1 MTMRTRDFSRRAFLK
16 GSGALGLVIG
26 VTLSGAGRAL
36 AASAVEP
43 WAPNAFVRV
52 APDNTVTIIIKHHE
66 MGQGVTT
73 GLATLVA
80 DEMDADWARI
90 RTEYAPANNDLYKN
104 LMFGFQATGG
114 SNSIANSFEQMRMA
128 GATAR
133 AMLVAAAAKAWSVPE
148 SSITVSKGTLS
159 SGTRRASF
167 GDMAM
172 AAAALTAPAQVTLK
186 TPDQYAYIGKKLTRL
201 DSPAKSTGTETYTID
216 VKLPGL
222 LTAVTAHPPK
232 FGATVKS
239 VDMSAAL
246 AVKGVVKVVEI
257 PEGVAV
263 VATGMWPAMKAR
275 DALKIIW
282 DESKAETR
290 SSADLAAEYKAL
302 LEKPGAVALSRGDVE
317 SGFGPERTVIEA
329 VYEFP
334 YLAHAAMEPMNCVA
348 WLHEGMLETW
358 SGHQAPIMDQNNAAA
373 AAGLGPDKVVV
384 HTLASGGSF
393 GRRSTFNGDHVTEA
407 VHIAKAM
414 GGDAPVRLQRTREDD
429 MRAGHYRPLYVHGI
443 KAAVDAQGNIT
454 AWSHRIVGQSIF
466 GSFPPFAAS
475 IKNGVD
481 NSSVEGASNMPYAI
495 PNARVD
501 LHSPVVGVPVHVWR
515 SVGNSHTA
523 YAVETMMDELA
534 AAAGK
539 DPVAFRL
546 ALLADKPRHAGV
558 LKLAAEKA
566 GWGNALPQGVA
577 RGVAVH
583 ESFETYVAQVVE
595 LRLDDARGV
604 KVERVVVA
612 VDCGQVVNPD
622 IVRAQMEGGVGFGL
636 SAALYSELTLDKGA
650 VEQGNF
656 ADFEVLRFGG
666 MPRVEVHIMD
676 STEKPSGVG
685 EPAVPPIGPAVAN
698 AVAALT
704 GTRIRTLPMAKTT
717 LA

>member
-1 MTMRTRDFSRRAFLK
+1 
-16 GSGALGLVIG
+16 
-26 VTLSGAGRAL
+26 
-36 AASAVEP
+36 
-43 WAPNAFVRV
+43 
-52 APDNTVTIIIKHHE
+52 
-66 MGQGVTT
+66 
-73 GLATLVA
+73 
-80 DEMDADWARI
+80 
-90 RTEYAPANNDLYKN
+90 
-104 LMFGFQATGG
+104 
-114 SNSIANSFEQMRMA
+114 
-128 GATAR
+128 
-133 AMLVAAAAKAWSVPE
+133 
-148 SSITVSKGTLS
+148 
-159 SGTRRASF
+159 
-167 GDMAM
+167 
-172 AAAALTAPAQVTLK
+172 
-186 TPDQYAYIGKKLTRL
+186 
-201 DSPAKSTGTETYTID
+201 
-216 VKLPGL
+216 
-222 LTAVTAHPPK
+222 
-232 FGATVKS
+232 
-239 VDMSAAL
+239 
-246 AVKGVVKVVEI
+246 
-257 PEGVAV
+257 
-263 VATGMWPAMKAR
+263 
-275 DALKIIW
+275 
-282 DESKAETR
+282 
-290 SSADLAAEYKAL
+290 
-302 LEKPGAVALSRGDVE
+302 
-317 SGFGPERTVIEA
+317 
-329 VYEFP
+329 
-334 YLAHAAMEPMNCVA
+334 
-348 WLHEGMLETW
+348 
-358 SGHQAPIMDQNNAAA
+358 
-373 AAGLGPDKVVV
+373 
-384 HTLASGGSF
+384 
-393 GRRSTFNGDHVTEA
+393 
-407 VHIAKAM
+407 
-414 GGDAPVRLQRTREDD
+414 

-566 GWGNALPQGVA
+566 GWGSALPEGVA
-577 RGVAVH
+577 RGVAAH
-583 ESFETYVAQVVE
+583 ESFDTCVAQVVE
-595 LRLDDARGV
+595 LRLDGAQGV

-622 IVRAQMEGGVGFGL
+622 IIRAQMEGGVGFGL
-636 SAALYSELTLDKGA
+636 SAALYSELTLDKGT

-656 ADFEVLRFGG
+656 ADFEVLRIGG

-704 GTRIRTLPMAKTT
+704 GTRIRTLPMAKTK